1 MFERTGAV
9 WESTGDKQKRVNGER
24 DIYLKENL
32 VSRVTLWLSQFM
44 TIMLSSFRGN
54 MHFGSF

>member
-1 MFERTGAV
+1 MMAAMFERTGAV

-32 VSRVTLWLSQFM
+32 VSRVTL
-44 TIMLSSFRGN
+44 
-54 MHFGSF
+54 